1 MTMKRLLFISALA
14 LTTVVFVMPGF
25 ISKDKPEKRAL
36 DKIEFNIKESDKRVD
51 ITVSG
56 KPFTSYCWPDTV
68 MKPVLY
74 PVYTSAGTEITR
86 GFPLNTRGGE
96 RSDHPHHVGIWL
108 NYGDVNGFDFWGN
121 SYEIPAETR
130 KVHCGKI
137 VHLGVEKVKGG
148 SGEGSM
154 ITKASWLDPFGK
166 ELLAEKSEYHFI
178 SKGSIRIIDRITTLT
193 ATHGDVKMGD
203 TKEGMFGIRVARQLE
218 LPSKEDVTLTDAL
231 GNPTKVK
238 KLSNE
243 GVTGNYKSSEGVT
256 GENVWGT
263 RAKWMDLYGSIGA
276 EKISVVIGDH
286 PKNVSYPTYWHARG
300 YGLFCLN
307 PFGVKDFTKG
317 KETLNYQIPANKS
330 LTLRYRVVVSSG
342 KQLTD
347 DEIETLSD
355 EFAKRY

>member
-1 MTMKRLLFISALA
+1 MRRFLFLSTIALMA
-14 LTTVVFVMPGF
+14 VIFVTPAF
-25 ISKDKPEKRAL
+25 ILHNKTEAYAL
-36 DKIEFNIKESDKRVD
+36 DKVEFNLKESDKRVD
-51 ITVSG
+51 IMVSG

-68 MKPVLY
+68 MKPILY
-74 PVYTSAGTEITR
+74 PVYTSQGTEITR
-86 GFPLNTRGGE
+86 GFPLNSRAGE

-108 NYGDVNGFDFWGN
+108 NYGDVNGFDLWGN

-137 VHLGVEKVKGG
+137 IHLGVEKLVPG

-154 ITKASWLDPFGK
+154 ATRASWIDPFGK
-166 ELLAEKSEYHFI
+166 ELLAERTQYHFI
-178 SKGSIRIIDRITTLT
+178 VKGSTRIIDRITTLT

-231 GNPTKVK
+231 GNPTKVNK
-238 KLSNE
+238 MSNE
-243 GVTGNYKSSEGVT
+243 GVTGNYRSSEGKT
-256 GENVWGT
+256 GEDVWGT
-263 RAKWMDLYGSIGA
+263 RAKWMDLYGTIGS
-276 EKISVVIGDH
+276 EKISVVIADH

-317 KETLNYQIPANKS
+317 KETLNYRIPANKS
-330 LTLRYRVVVSSG
+330 LTLRYRVIVSSG

-347 DEIETLSD
+347 DEIKVFSD
-355 EFAKRY
+355 EFAGKY